1 MPKYC
6 PALLTL
12 ATVLIACGA
21 EVAGTA
27 AAVGALQATQ
37 AQQAQA
43 QQQQAGNRLTESLKA
58 VAAGASAAARE

>member
-12 ATVLIACGA
+12 ATVLVACGA

-27 AAVGALQATQ
+27 ATVGALQATQ
-37 AQQAQA
+37 AQHVRTQQRQAE
-43 QQQQAGNRLTESLKA
+43 NRLSESLKA
-58 VAAGASAAARE
+58 VDASASAAARE